1 MKIQTKGKRLIKESE
16 SLKLVA
22 YLCPAGIP
30 TIGYGTTKG
39 VTLEDVKNKRK
50 ITKAQAEA
58 FFERDLEVYEKAIY
72 ALCTVEPNQNQFD
85 AMVSL
90 TYNIGISAFKTSSV
104 LRLHN
109 KGKFIDASRAF
120 NLFNK
125 ARVNNVLTVVRGLV
139 IRRAKESALYLE
151 PTHELKEQQDTLAGE
166 AITVDSIAHDDN
178 NKNNIQYILPQAVQE
193 ERPMTQ
199 STITR
204 GSVIAGTTAL
214 TAGTLETLNTANL
227 FREQIQNLGEYAVPF
242 LCLVVVFFTAYT
254 LYQRFKQRNEGIA

>member
-1 MKIQTKGKRLIKESE
+1 MKTQTKGKRLIKESE

-50 ITKAQAEA
+50 ITKAQSEA

-90 TYNIGISAFKTSSV
+90 TYNIGISAFKKSSV

-109 KGKFIDASRAF
+109 KGKFVDASRAF

-151 PTHELKEQQDTLAGE
+151 PTQDLKEEQEGLDNTTVIVDN
-166 AITVDSIAHDDN
+166 ITHDDN
-178 NKNNIQYILPQAVQE
+178 NKNNIQYILPQEVEQE
-193 ERPMTQ
+193 KPMSQ

-204 GSVIAGTTAL
+204 GSILAGTTAL
-214 TAGTLETLNTANL
+214 TAGTLEVLNTANL
-227 FREQIQNLGEYAVPF
+227 FREQIQSLGDYAIPT
-242 LCLVVVFFTAYT
+242 LCLAIVFFTAYT
-254 LYQRFKQRNEGIA
+254 VYQRFKQRNEGIA

>member
-39 VTLEDVKNKRK
+39 VTLEDVRNRRK

-58 FFERDLEVYEKAIY
+58 LFDKDLELFEKAVY
-72 ALCTVEPNQNQFD
+72 ASCLIEPNQNQFD

-109 KGKFIDASRAF
+109 KGKFVDASRAF

-125 ARVNNVLTVVRGLV
+125 AKINKVRTVVRGLV

-151 PTHELKEQQDTLAGE
+151 PTQELKEEQNSLESASSV
-166 AITVDSIAHDDN
+166 VDSITHDDN
-178 NKNNIQYILPQAVQE
+178 NKNNIQYVLPQEVAQE
-193 ERPMTQ
+193 KPMTQ
-199 STITR
+199 STIAR
-204 GSVIAGTTAL
+204 GSVLAGTTAL
-214 TAGTLETLNTANL
+214 TAGTLEVLSTANL
-227 FREQIQNLGEYAVPF
+227 FREQIQSLGEYAIPT
-242 LCLVVVFFTAYT
+242 LCLAVVFFTAYT
-254 LYQRFKQRNEGIA
+254 IYQRFKQRDEGIA